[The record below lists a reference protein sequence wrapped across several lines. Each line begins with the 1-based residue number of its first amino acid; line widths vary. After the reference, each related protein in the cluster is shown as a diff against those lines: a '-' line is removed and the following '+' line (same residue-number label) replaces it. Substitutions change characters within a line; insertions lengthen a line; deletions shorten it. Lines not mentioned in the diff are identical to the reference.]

1 MPQLEPVPLAEVLAA
16 RNRIAGNAI
25 RTPLV
30 RLNVDTAA
38 DIYLKLENLQPIG
51 SFKIRGA
58 GNAMLKQER
67 ATMAKGVY
75 TASAGNMAQGV
86 AWNAKRLGIPCHVV
100 VPDHAPKTK
109 LEAIERMGARIIKVP
124 FDEWWR
130 VIVTHHF
137 PGLDAV
143 FIHPVCDPDVMAGN
157 GTIGLEILED
167 LPDVD
172 TVLVPYGGGGLSC
185 GIAAVMREQKPDTKV
200 FACEVET
207 AAPFA
212 ASLERG
218 EAVEIDRTPTF
229 IDGIGGKSVLNEM
242 WPLASN
248 LLSGSLVTS
257 VDRVAQAIR
266 TLVERNRIV
275 AEGAGATPV
284 AVALTGDAGSGR
296 IVCVVSGGNI
306 DASKLAAILRGEIPD

>member
-16 RNRIAGNAI
+16 RNRIAGKAI

-58 GNAMLKQER
+58 GNAMLKQKE
-67 ATMAKGVY
+67 ATMTKGVY

-109 LEAIERMGARIIKVP
+109 LEAIERMGARVIKVS

-137 PGLDAV
+137 PGLD
-143 FIHPVCDPDVMAGN
+143 
-157 GTIGLEILED
+157 
-167 LPDVD
+167 
-172 TVLVPYGGGGLSC
+172 
-185 GIAAVMREQKPDTKV
+185 
-200 FACEVET
+200 
-207 AAPFA
+207 
-212 ASLERG
+212 
-218 EAVEIDRTPTF
+218 
-229 IDGIGGKSVLNEM
+229 
-242 WPLASN
+242 
-248 LLSGSLVTS
+248 
-257 VDRVAQAIR
+257 
-266 TLVERNRIV
+266 
-275 AEGAGATPV
+275 
-284 AVALTGDAGSGR
+284 
-296 IVCVVSGGNI
+296 
-306 DASKLAAILRGEIPD
+306 

>member
-1 MPQLEPVPLAEVLAA
+1 MPQLEPVLLAEVLAA
-16 RNRIAGNAI
+16 RNRIAGKAN

-58 GNAMLKQER
+58 GNAMLKQKR

-109 LEAIERMGARIIKVP
+109 LEAIERMGARVIKVS

-143 FIHPVCDPDVMAGN
+143 FIHPVSDPDVMAGN

-167 LPDVD
+167 LPSVD

-229 IDGIGGKSVLNEM
+229 IDGIGGKSVLDEM
-242 WPLASN
+242 WPLASS
-248 LLSGSLVTS
+248 LLSGSFVTS
-257 VDRVAQAIR
+257 VDRIAQAIR
-266 TLVERNRIV
+266 TLVERNHVV

-284 AVALTGDAGSGR
+284 AVALTGDAGSGK

>member
-1 MPQLEPVPLAEVLAA
+1 M
-16 RNRIAGNAI
+16 
-25 RTPLV
+25 
-30 RLNVDTAA
+30 
-38 DIYLKLENLQPIG
+38 
-51 SFKIRGA
+51 
-58 GNAMLKQER
+58 
-67 ATMAKGVY
+67 
-75 TASAGNMAQGV
+75 
-86 AWNAKRLGIPCHVV
+86 
-100 VPDHAPKTK
+100 
-109 LEAIERMGARIIKVP
+109 
-124 FDEWWR
+124 
-130 VIVTHHF
+130 
-137 PGLDAV
+137 
-143 FIHPVCDPDVMAGN
+143 
-157 GTIGLEILED
+157 
-167 LPDVD
+167 D

-212 ASLERG
+212 ASLARG

-229 IDGIGGKSVLNEM
+229 IDGIGGKSVLDEM

-248 LLSGSLVTS
+248 LLSGSFVTS
-257 VDRVAQAIR
+257 VDRIAQAIR

-284 AVALTGDAGSGR
+284 AVALTGDAGSGK